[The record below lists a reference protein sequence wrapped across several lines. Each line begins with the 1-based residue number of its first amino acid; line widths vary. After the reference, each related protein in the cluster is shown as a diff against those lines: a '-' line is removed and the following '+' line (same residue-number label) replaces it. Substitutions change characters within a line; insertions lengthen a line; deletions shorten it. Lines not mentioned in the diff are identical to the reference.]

1 MEKLRIF
8 ESSVM
13 PCVLAG
19 FEGRSSCVMQG
30 ETTIFY
36 ENEYQRATNRLG
48 WISAPARKFL
58 IGRHALRSIGCLENE
73 WRSGIREFD

>member
-1 MEKLRIF
+1 
-8 ESSVM
+8 
-13 PCVLAG
+13 
-19 FEGRSSCVMQG
+19 MQG